1 MLRFCL
7 LTILFAIASSVF
19 SQQPLP
25 KGMTEAERL
34 IWDEYLK
41 NYPSD
46 RGTAPPTETPRT
58 PAEWEEMQGVVITWA
73 AYQQN
78 LREIVRHAKQYVTV
92 YIVCSNPTTVQN
104 YLAEGG
110 VNTDNIVFVEADYD
124 SVWVRDYGP
133 QSIYLNGTNE
143 LAFVDWVYN
152 RPRPNDDVIPSVMG
166 TELGVPVY
174 QMTQAP
180 NRLTATGGNF
190 MTDGYDQGFSSELIF
205 EENSTLTE
213 GEIDNIK
220 YSYMGID
227 PYIKMTTLPYDGIHH
242 IDMHMKLLDEE
253 TLLVGQYPEGVS
265 DGPQIEANL
274 SYILNNFQTPY
285 GRPYRV
291 VRIPMPA
298 DENGEY
304 PDDEGTYYD
313 PDYLT
318 YTNAVILNGLV
329 LVPVYGLPQD
339 DEALDIYREAMPGYN
354 VVGINMRNVIPAS
367 GAIHCITREI
377 AANDP
382 ILISH
387 APYFGVIDYSTQ
399 GYTVDATISS
409 AEGISNAS
417 VFWSTD
423 ATAGF
428 NEVAMQQGEG
438 ESYTAT
444 IPSQPVN
451 STVYYYISATN
462 INSKTA
468 AKPLVAPLGYYEFEL
483 NPTSAP
489 THLLDVTTS
498 GNGFTNFIGNNL
510 EFTDGTEITLS
521 ASASDGWQFDRW
533 EVSDATYQTSEVQI
547 TISQNLSATA
557 YFTEVSSVFANM
569 QGKLS
574 LYPNPTNDRV
584 RIVNPTTSKNLSVMV
599 VNAAGAN
606 ISIDTQV
613 QNNEIT
619 LNAATLP
626 SGVYLVKIVTANK
639 VWSGR
644 FVKM

>member
-7 LTILFAIASSVF
+7 LTIFFAIATSVF

-46 RGTAPPTETPRT
+46 RGTAPPAETPRT

-110 VNTDNIVFVEADYD
+110 VNADNIVFVEADFD

-174 QMTQAP
+174 QMTQVP

-227 PYIKMTTLPYDGIHH
+227 PYVKMTILPYDGIHH

-285 GRPYRV
+285 GRTYRV

-298 DENGEY
+298 DEYGDY
-304 PDDEGTYYD
+304 PDDWS
-313 PDYLT
+313 DYLT
-318 YTNAVILNGLV
+318 YTNAIILNGLV
-329 LVPVYGLPQD
+329 LVPIYGLPQD

-428 NEVAMQQGEG
+428 NEVAMQHGEG
-438 ESYTAT
+438 ENYTAT

-451 STVYYYISATN
+451 STIYYYISATN
-462 INSKTA
+462 INSKTV
-468 AKPLVAPLGYYEFEL
+468 AKPLVAPLGYYSFSVED
-483 NPTSAP
+483 NS
-489 THLLDVTTS
+489 TTTYTLTIDTN
-498 GNGFTNFIGNNL
+498 GNGTTTPSAGSHDY
-510 EFTDGTEITLS
+510 TDGTQITLS

-547 TISQNLSATA
+547 TISQDLSATA

-569 QGKLS
+569 HGKLS
-574 LYPNPTNDRV
+574 LYPNPASSTV

-606 ISIDTQV
+606 ISIDTQI

>member
-1 MLRFCL
+1 
-7 LTILFAIASSVF
+7 
-19 SQQPLP
+19 
-25 KGMTEAERL
+25 MTQAERL

-46 RGTAPPTETPRT
+46 RGTAPPAETPRT
-58 PAEWEEMQGVVITWA
+58 PAEWEEMQGVIITWA

-152 RPRPNDDVIPSVMG
+152 RSRPNDDVIPSVMG
-166 TELGVPVY
+166 AELGVPVY

-180 NRLTATGGNF
+180 NRLIATGGNF
-190 MTDGYDQGFSSELIF
+190 MTDGHHQGFSSELIL

-213 GEIDNIK
+213 EQIDNIK
-220 YSYMGID
+220 YSYMGIN
-227 PYIKMTTLPYDGIHH
+227 PYIKMTTLPYDDIHH

-274 SYILNNFQTPY
+274 SYILNNYQTPY

-291 VRIPMPA
+291 LRIPMPA
-298 DENGEY
+298 DEYGNY
-304 PDDEGTYYD
+304 PDDWS
-313 PDYLT
+313 DYLT

-329 LVPVYGLPQD
+329 LVPIYGLPQD
-339 DEALDIYREAMPGYN
+339 DEALDIYRKAMPGYN

-382 ILISH
+382 IFISH
-387 APYFGVIDYSTQ
+387 APYRNGVDYSTQ

-417 VFWSTD
+417 VYWSTNI
-423 ATAGF
+423 TAGF
-428 NEVAMQQGEG
+428 NEVTMQQGEG

-462 INSKTA
+462 SNSKTV

-483 NPTSAP
+483 NSTSAS
-489 THLLDVTTS
+489 THFLDVTTS
-498 GNGFTNFIGNNL
+498 GNGYTNFIGNNL
-510 EFTDGTEITLS
+510 EFTEGTLLTLS

-533 EVSDATYQTSEVQI
+533 EISGTTYQTSEVQI
-547 TISQNLSATA
+547 TINENLSATA

-574 LYPNPTNDRV
+574 LYPNPASGMV
-584 RIVNPTTSKNLSVMV
+584 RIANPTTSKNPVVLV

-606 ISIDTQV
+606 VSVDTQV

-626 SGVYLVKIVTANK
+626 SGVYLVKIIAANR